1 MGGPMSGPGLQME
14 EVRSMFPALER
25 REAGKRAAY
34 FDGPGGTQVPHRVID
49 GMVRYLEKH
58 NANTHWAF
66 RSSRETD
73 ALLSEARARYGD
85 FLGCSAGEVVFGAN
99 MTSLTFHLSRALG
112 RGMGPGDEIVVT
124 ELDHH
129 ANVAP
134 WTALAQERGVTVRV
148 APMRPESGTLDHAA
162 LEALIGP
169 KTRLVAIG
177 RASNALGTITELGD
191 VIETAHRNGAQV
203 FVDAVHSAAHERT
216 DVRELDC
223 DFLGCSPYK
232 FYGPHLGV
240 LYVRGEVLNGLDVA
254 KLEPASDR
262 GPERMETGTLPH
274 EAVVAA
280 GEAVEF
286 LAELGGHGLSHTDGE
301 AGLGDR
307 GAALDRSFALLHQR
321 GDELG
326 TRMWEGLERVSGVTL
341 YGPPPPHPRT
351 PTIGFVVE
359 GTSSTEVASRLSS
372 DFGVFVSHGDFYA
385 TTLVQRLGLG
395 AEGLVRAG
403 AACYTTEDEVD
414 RLIAGVHAIAGGA

>member
-1 MGGPMSGPGLQME
+1 MSGQVLRME
-14 EVRSMFPALER
+14 AVRSMFPALER
-25 REAGKRAAY
+25 REAGHQVAY

-58 NANTHWAF
+58 NANTHWAY

-73 ALLSEARARYGD
+73 ALISEARARYAD

-112 RGMGPGDEIVVT
+112 RGMGPGDEIIIT

-134 WTALAQERGVTVRV
+134 WTALEQEHGVTVRV
-148 APMRPESGTLDHAA
+148 APMRPESGTLDTGA
-162 LEALIGP
+162 LLAMIGP
-169 KTRLVAIG
+169 RTRLVAIG

-191 VIETAHRNGAQV
+191 VTETAHRHGAQV

-216 DVRELDC
+216 DVRGLDC

-240 LYVRGEVLNGLDVA
+240 LYVRGELLNALDVP

-274 EAVVAA
+274 ESVVAA

-286 LAELGGHGLSHTDGE
+286 LAELGGGGLSASADGE
-301 AGLGDR
+301 AELGDR

-321 GDELG
+321 GDDLG
-326 TRMWEGLERVSGVTL
+326 ARMWDGLQRVSGVTV

-359 GTSSTEVASRLSS
+359 GTSSTDVASRLSS

-385 TTLVQRLGLG
+385 TTLVERLGLG

-403 AACYTTEDEVD
+403 AACYTTEEEVD
-414 RLIAGVHAIAGGA
+414 RLLAGVQTIARNSFI